1 MYIRHTYFTVYLRMS
16 YFDLVINGLLRAR
29 TKIVDLDLVINVL
42 LRGMKKNVTDIYQK
56 HYFLSKNSN

>member
-1 MYIRHTYFTVYLRMS
+1 MS